1 MHHQHAHPL
10 AAAAAHLQ
18 QQQQADPVTSSAA
31 ASQGPGKRLKC
42 GVLAEGGIRLQVVC
56 LLIWPPSCPVSIR
69 TLPRLQPHPILFST
83 QTFCKVSGIS
93 LLLLLFF
100 FLN

>member
-10 AAAAAHLQ
+10 AAAAAHLQQQQ

-42 GVLAEGGIRLQVVC
+42 GVSWRKNTLAGGLPPHLAALLPGLHQNAAQAAAPSNPLLHANILQ
-56 LLIWPPSCPVSIR
+56 S
-69 TLPRLQPHPILFST
+69 
-83 QTFCKVSGIS
+83 
-93 LLLLLFF
+93 
-100 FLN
+100 